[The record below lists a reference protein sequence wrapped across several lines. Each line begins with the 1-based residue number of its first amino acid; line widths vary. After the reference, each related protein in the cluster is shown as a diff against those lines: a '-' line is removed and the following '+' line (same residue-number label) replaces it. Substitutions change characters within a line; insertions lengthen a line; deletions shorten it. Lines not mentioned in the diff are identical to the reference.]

1 MDKRVA
7 VVTGS
12 NKGIGLGLVKALC
25 QVFEGDVVLTARDAQ
40 RGKAAVD
47 SLSQEGLHPK
57 FHQLD
62 ITDHSSILSLKDY
75 LAENY
80 GGLDILVNNAGVYMD
95 KVEGKSFAEKVKE
108 QMEINYF
115 GNINCFELLR
125 PLLRAHARV
134 CNVSSMYAS
143 ITIKKCS
150 PDLVARF
157 TDPDITMEELTGIM
171 RDYVL

>member
-1 MDKRVA
+1 
-7 VVTGS
+7 VTGS

-95 KVEGKSFAEKVKE
+95 V
-108 QMEINYF
+108 
-115 GNINCFELLR
+115 
-125 PLLRAHARV
+125 
-134 CNVSSMYAS
+134 
-143 ITIKKCS
+143 
-150 PDLVARF
+150 RF
-157 TDPDITMEELTGIM
+157 TS
-171 RDYVL
+171 VLRIACIHVGPLRLS